1 MNPQVDH
8 YLTHVDRWQNELKLL
23 REVILECG
31 LAEEFKWMH
40 PCYTFQKKNVVL
52 IHEFKDYCAM
62 LFYKG
67 VLLKDTE
74 RLLIQQTKNV
84 QSARQMRFTT
94 ISEIKNRLTS
104 IRSYIYEAIEVE
116 RAGLKVK
123 LKSSADFSLP
133 EELKLKFEE
142 NPALKEAFDN
152 LTPGRQKGYILH
164 FSNTKQAATR
174 ITRIEKNSG
183 RILMGKGLR
192 DCICGHSKRLPNCDG
207 SHKLFN

>member
-104 IRSYIYEAIEVE
+104 CLLYTSP
-116 RAGLKVK
+116 
-123 LKSSADFSLP
+123 SP
-133 EELKLKFEE
+133 
-142 NPALKEAFDN
+142 
-152 LTPGRQKGYILH
+152 
-164 FSNTKQAATR
+164 
-174 ITRIEKNSG
+174 
-183 RILMGKGLR
+183 R
-192 DCICGHSKRLPNCDG
+192 D
-207 SHKLFN
+207 